1 MGESLLFFTFIAG
14 VLGAVINFGV
24 VYNSARIALSER
36 GRELASLRVLGFT
49 RGEVSSILLGELGLL
64 VAVSIPLGFAAG
76 WGLCW
81 IMAIGFESDLFR
93 VPVTLLPATY
103 AFAAVTMAASTVL
116 SALMVRRR
124 INRLDL
130 IGVLKTRE

>member
-1 MGESLLFFTFIAG
+1 
-14 VLGAVINFGV
+14 
-24 VYNSARIALSER
+24 
-36 GRELASLRVLGFT
+36 VLGFT
-49 RGEVSSILLGELGLL
+49 RGEVSRILLGELGLL
-64 VAVSIPLGFAAG
+64 VAISIPLGFAAG
-76 WGLCW
+76 LGLCW
-81 IMAIGFESDLFR
+81 VMSTGFESDLFR

-116 SALMVRRR
+116 SALAVRRR